1 MELRGF
7 EETLPGFDA
16 REMSLSALP
25 TLGPGGGR
33 PVQFLLREDLDDVL
47 SADRM
52 VWPSIFKARVSLDR
66 GPELPQPDWIG
77 PNAPFWEDLNAL
89 RNAIPHW
96 HGNEHP
102 FWLIAAMWHSDL
114 GFHKEERLEGK
125 ILGPY
130 LARTTPEHRDRA
142 WRLLGFDVT
151 DPGISGLSNCG
162 YDDAER
168 EGLAAEWAHRLNR
181 YHLFDSLEP
190 AFEFRTLTNARV
202 PEHAPFFVI
211 GLWSIAKPL
220 SGERT
225 YRVSLNTGDSG
236 G

>member
-7 EETLPGFDA
+7 DENLPGFDA

-66 GPELPQPDWIG
+66 GPELRQPDWIG

-89 RNAIPHW
+89 CNAIPHG

-114 GFHKEERLEGK
+114 GFQKEERLEGK
-125 ILGPY
+125 ILGPIW
-130 LARTTPEHRDRA
+130 RA
-142 WRLLGFDVT
+142 QLR
-151 DPGISGLSNCG
+151 
-162 YDDAER
+162 
-168 EGLAAEWAHRLNR
+168 
-181 YHLFDSLEP
+181 
-190 AFEFRTLTNARV
+190 
-202 PEHAPFFVI
+202 
-211 GLWSIAKPL
+211 
-220 SGERT
+220 
-225 YRVSLNTGDSG
+225 NTGTVRG
-236 G
+236 GCSVLMSPILGSAASQIAGTTTLSVKVWPRNGHTGSIGIICSIVWSLPSNSEL